1 MSTSWQMC
9 SRPRTGLFHFRIAV
23 ASAPLTATPEPS
35 PHGMGAPV
43 SMHGRGSANYSVEQA
58 IRPAAEAMREV
69 PDVTPEQEAM
79 LRDVQV
85 QLRGPGLAGWPQ
97 LGDDDGTDGGAISE
111 RTVVEALGAAL
122 RQIGE
127 LRTEIADLETTV
139 LELTGQ
145 TPPPAEL
152 PWPLSLAA
160 ALLENPAAVIGEQIA
175 RWESL
180 LDALRPKPDEAPQP
194 GQRALEAP
202 PSSERQG

>member
-1 MSTSWQMC
+1 
-9 SRPRTGLFHFRIAV
+9 
-23 ASAPLTATPEPS
+23 
-35 PHGMGAPV
+35 
-43 SMHGRGSANYSVEQA
+43 
-58 IRPAAEAMREV
+58 MRKV
-69 PDVTPEQEAM
+69 PDVTPEQEAI

-122 RQIGE
+122 RQIAE

-139 LELTGQ
+139 LELTRQ
-145 TPPPAEL
+145 APPATEL
-152 PWPLSLAA
+152 PWPLSLVA

-180 LDALRPKPDEAPQP
+180 LEALRPKPDDAPQP

-202 PSSERQG
+202 SPPRDMSERP

>member
-1 MSTSWQMC
+1 M
-9 SRPRTGLFHFRIAV
+9 
-23 ASAPLTATPEPS
+23 
-35 PHGMGAPV
+35 
-43 SMHGRGSANYSVEQA
+43 
-58 IRPAAEAMREV
+58 
-69 PDVTPEQEAM
+69 TPEQEAI

-97 LGDDDGTDGGAISE
+97 LGDDGTDGGPISE

-122 RQIGE
+122 RQIAE

-139 LELTGQ
+139 LELTRQ
-145 TPPPAEL
+145 APPVAEL

-180 LDALRPKPDEAPQP
+180 LEALRPKPDDAPQP

-202 PSSERQG
+202 RSPARHE